1 MSRSQCAMSNNQRN
15 RISTFW
21 VSSDGMMECGRES
34 PPSSAREIPRWRCF
48 RCVMVIQNLQR
59 AAVGSACCISL
70 FVRTGKIFS
79 AHSKSLKSAASNSN
93 FKITKFRIPSIS
105 AIPTDTNSRS
115 QPTNSRMAP
124 HHVDNCAAERHPA
137 SLRSRDSAAAVLV
150 FFAAAAGAWLVAAD
164 FWH

>member
-1 MSRSQCAMSNNQRN
+1 MSRSQCAMSNNQPN
-15 RISTFW
+15 GISTFW

-34 PPSSAREIPRWRCF
+34 PPSSAREIPRLRCF

-79 AHSKSLKSAASNSN
+79 AHSKSLRNAESNSN
-93 FKITKFRIPSIS
+93 SRTTRFRTPFTS
-105 AIPTDTNSRS
+105 AIPTATSSRLRL
-115 QPTNSRMAP
+115 TNSRMAP

-137 SLRSRDSAAAVLV
+137 SLRSRDSAAAVFV
-150 FFAAAAGAWLVAAD
+150 FFPAAAGAWLVAAD